1 MIIRKMEP
9 KDCKGVFEVEQACF
23 SVPWSFHSF
32 QTLFDYDG
40 NHYLVAEESGKIIG
54 FIGLMVIGEEA
65 DITNVAV
72 LSEYRKNGVG
82 ASLVESIIT
91 LAKEKNI
98 TKIMLEVRSSN
109 ESAIHLYE
117 KYGFFFLCKRKNY
130 YEKPK
135 EDADIM
141 CWKQ

>member
-23 SVPWSFHSF
+23 SVPWSFSSF
-32 QTLFDYDG
+32 QTIFDYDG

-54 FIGLMVIGEEA
+54 FIGLMAIGEEA

-72 LSEYRKNGVG
+72 LSKYRNKGIG
-82 ASLVESIIT
+82 ASLVEAILT
-91 LAKEKNI
+91 LAKEEKI

-109 ESAIHLYE
+109 EPAIHLYE

-141 CWKQ
+141 CWQQ

>member
-23 SVPWSFHSF
+23 SVPWSFSSF
-32 QTLFDYDG
+32 QTIFDYDG

-54 FIGLMVIGEEA
+54 FIGLMAIGEEA

-72 LSEYRKNGVG
+72 LSEYRNKGIG
-82 ASLVESIIT
+82 ASLVEAILT
-91 LAKEKNI
+91 LAKEEKI

-109 ESAIHLYE
+109 EPAIHLYE

-141 CWKQ
+141 CWQQ